1 MLNIYDFVL
10 LFQNEYNNYQ
20 FLSTNHA
27 LVIITKHISF
37 NYDNSVA

>member
-10 LFQNEYNNYQ
+10 LFQNEYNYQ

-27 LVIITKHISF
+27 PVIITKHISF
-37 NYDNSVA
+37 N